1 MSFFAS
7 DIYGDYTHGTITLGE
22 FKRQMGE
29 SYNDENAGIKVPDYQ
44 RNFVWT
50 APLKQRY
57 LDTLSKRG
65 PVFGFVMNYRSSDGV
80 YELIDGQNRGK
91 TIFEFMNDDLVYN
104 RSPEEGGALKYSDIE
119 GSDKRLFDRMEI
131 HFIKSLNWDEDEC
144 QEYFRTIQDGMKL
157 TKGEEIHSAQN
168 NIYQNKIVHLATKY
182 EDILKRPKKEGGF
195 HYTNRRFIHYEIIGG
210 LLKIIMDNHYL
221 DRPGQVALKE
231 MKKWDNFPQGTDL
244 SQVEIEQLANL
255 DEAVQ
260 TFEQVMKHYIILREA
275 SDNLSNMTYSRDA
288 TFIRSMY
295 FIFMNDLHI
304 LDPGNGPSQEIILR
318 FDEMMGIILSK
329 NTTLH
334 DYITLCGTK
343 GKMEQIMGEY
353 KRVYDNPLSQFVLP
367 VNTGIVSDTDSD
379 ESSE

>member
-1 MSFFAS
+1 MPFFSKHAYGRCKEESMS
-7 DIYGDYTHGTITLGE
+7 LGE
-22 FKRQMGE
+22 LKSQM
-29 SYNDENAGIKVPDYQ
+29 DRKLIQIPRFQ
-44 RNFVWT
+44 RKFVWVP
-50 APLKQRY
+50 ALQQRY
-57 LDTLSKRG
+57 LETVAKRG
-65 PVFGFVMNYRSSDGV
+65 PLYGFIMNRKEDETYD
-80 YELIDGQNRGK
+80 LIDGQNRC
-91 TIFEFMNDDLVYN
+91 TTLINFMNDEITFEM
-104 RSPEEGGALKYSDIE
+104 EEGGGIKFSEMEQRERRIFE
-119 GSDKRLFDRMEI
+119 GIRVNYILA
-131 HFIKSLNWDEDEC
+131 DEWNDDDC
-144 QEYFRTIQDGMKL
+144 QEYFQMIQEGMKL
-157 TKGEEIHSAQN
+157 TKGEMIHSAQN

-275 SDNLSNMTYSRDA
+275 SDNLTNMTYSRDA

-295 FIFMNDLHI
+295 FIFMNDLHT

-343 GKMEQIMGEY
+343 GKMEQIMSEY
-353 KRVYDNPLSQFVLP
+353 KRVYDNPLSQFVQP
-367 VNTGIVSDTDSD
+367 VNTEIVSDTDSD